1 MIPEAG
7 AAEGQQ
13 KDHRDPI
20 SGLLAE
26 LISWGNSPRG
36 GKSSSGAQ
44 TEGSELLVG
53 RTLHFQARFCSFPL
67 V

>member
-1 MIPEAG
+1 MIPGAG
-7 AAEGQQ
+7 AGEGQQ

-26 LISWGNSPRG
+26 PISWGYSPPG

-53 RTLHFQARFCSFPL
+53 RMLCFQARLCSFPL
-67 V
+67 M